1 MKRMLGSL
9 QRRKKQATRNDASL
23 FTPSTSNHKD
33 ASPIP
38 SSHARRKLK
47 VELDSSELTKDK
59 PQRRRR
65 TRIRDAM
72 HEFVESDVSS
82 THGSENA
89 FDVREVEGEKTTS
102 NENIDEHSGVGS
114 KETDDLDDSKPM
126 WRSDMKDSDVSD
138 EESDHRDNKLDLA
151 TKTNDADEGKLADAP
166 TSTRNETK
174 GGDYG
179 DSMVQQE
186 FDVNQVSKNRVPPSE
201 GKSFERGRKQSIMTV
216 IVNGKLPVRK
226 QVNCIFIIVKPA
238 RRSGICPKMGSLS
251 ILKISQNCSNLFQS
265 QGHKKAV
272 DVSKMEF
279 EKMLWRFPTRMAV
292 LRLPT

>member
-33 ASPIP
+33 ASPIH

-47 VELDSSELTKDK
+47 VELESSELTKDK

-89 FDVREVEGEKTTS
+89 FDVREVEGEKTAS

-126 WRSDMKDSDVSD
+126 WRSDMKDSDASD
-138 EESDHRDNKLDLA
+138 EESDHRGSKLDLA
-151 TKTNDADEGKLADAP
+151 TKTNDADEGKLADAL
-166 TSTRNETK
+166 
-174 GGDYG
+174 
-179 DSMVQQE
+179 
-186 FDVNQVSKNRVPPSE
+186 QVLEMKQRAEIIMIRWRSKNLMLIRLV
-201 GKSFERGRKQSIMTV
+201 KKVWQRRKEKALNEVETIPMTV

-251 ILKISQNCSNLFQS
+251 I
-265 QGHKKAV
+265 
-272 DVSKMEF
+272 
-279 EKMLWRFPTRMAV
+279 
-292 LRLPT
+292 